1 MLWLSA
7 ARPQYDKGMT
17 KRRITLTID
26 ADLLDEASAAVSDGD
41 ASSVSAWVN
50 QAMADKSEHRQRLKA
65 LGEAIADYEAEFG
78 KITDEELEERRR
90 LDREEADQFRKEWQ
104 RQKAERELGA

>member
-1 MLWLSA
+1 M
-7 ARPQYDKGMT
+7 
-17 KRRITLTID
+17 TID

-78 KITDEELEERRR
+78 KITDEERAEQRR
-90 LDREEADQFRKEWQ
+90 LDKIA
-104 RQKAERELGA
+104 AEQVRAEGIRRRAQRELGA

>member
-1 MLWLSA
+1 
-7 ARPQYDKGMT
+7 MT

-50 QAMADKSEHRQRLKA
+50 QAMADKSEHRLRLKA

-78 KITDEELEERRR
+78 KITPEEVAEQRR
-90 LDREEADQFRKEWQ
+90 LDEIAAEQVRADGVRRRSQ
-104 RQKAERELGA
+104 RELGA

>member
-1 MLWLSA
+1 
-7 ARPQYDKGMT
+7 MT

-78 KITDEELEERRR
+78 KITDEERAEQRR
-90 LDREEADQFRKEWQ
+90 LDKIA
-104 RQKAERELGA
+104 AEQVRAEGIRRRAQRELGA

>member
-1 MLWLSA
+1 
-7 ARPQYDKGMT
+7 MT

-26 ADLLDEASAAVSDGD
+26 ADLLDEARAAVSDGD

-50 QAMADKSEHRQRLKA
+50 QAMVDKSEHRQRLKA

-78 KITDEELEERRR
+78 KITEEEREEQRR
-90 LDREEADQFRKEWQ
+90 LDKIA
-104 RQKAERELGA
+104 AEQVRAEGIRRRAQRELGA

>member
-1 MLWLSA
+1 M
-7 ARPQYDKGMT
+7 
-17 KRRITLTID
+17 TID
-26 ADLLDEASAAVSDGD
+26 ADLLEDARAAVNDGD

-78 KITDEELEERRR
+78 KITPEEREEQRR
-90 LDREEADQFRKEWQ
+90 LDREEAERFRVEWQ
-104 RQKAERELGA
+104 HRRAERELGA

>member
-1 MLWLSA
+1 
-7 ARPQYDKGMT
+7 MT

-26 ADLLDEASAAVSDGD
+26 ADLLEEARSAVSDGD

-78 KITDEELEERRR
+78 KITPEEREEQRR
-90 LDREEADQFRKEWQ
+90 LDREEAERFRIEWQ
-104 RQKAERELGA
+104 QRRAERELGA

>member
-1 MLWLSA
+1 M
-7 ARPQYDKGMT
+7 
-17 KRRITLTID
+17 TID

-78 KITDEELEERRR
+78 EITEEERAEQRR
-90 LDREEADQFRKEWQ
+90 LDREEAERFRAEWQ
-104 RQKAERELGA
+104 QQRAARELGA